1 MQGRLERGRKM
12 QMKKKPEQIQVRVNR
27 FTLTVKGQFDPEKM
41 EEAARTLNS
50 FLELAGASESERPQ
64 TIQSLALLAALEKIY
79 ENKELERKL
88 KDLEDTLERRDRF
101 IGQLDSS
108 IAMLEQNA
116 ELLLRGKR

>member
-1 MQGRLERGRKM
+1 M